1 MAFEKLVKNFDN
13 LPAVD
18 GIIYNDNGRTVTNK
32 PSARINDLTI
42 LPSPYLDG
50 TFDDLVEKHPEVE
63 WNCTIETT
71 EGVHI
76 SVLSVIGGS
85 LTYSKVKKFELERI
99 FNEFEW
105 VFTHNCYSVEL
116 ADANFGIF
124 VDRDNL
130 IVDEFI
136 RLIHKYDINKDMAH
150 KLG

>member
-1 MAFEKLVKNFDN
+1 MLISSPCIIIDACLNEGELAFEKLVKNFDN

-63 WNCTIETT
+63 WNCTIETNR
-71 EGVHI
+71 GCPYKC
-76 SVLSVIGGS
+76 SFCDWGS

-99 FNEFEW
+99 FDEFEW
-105 VFTHNCYSVEL
+105 VFTHNCYSV
-116 ADANFGIF
+116 N
-124 VDRDNL
+124 
-130 IVDEFI
+130 
-136 RLIHKYDINKDMAH
+136 
-150 KLG
+150 